1 MQLLTVN
8 DTLNWKIS
16 TLKKLGQLASKDP
29 FLLLERSF
37 NSDFRAVTEE
47 QGMCMRMKHERAF
60 QAHEKH
66 KEQGG
71 WKYDAME
78 GKVIAFPGKG
88 AAAEALTS
96 EVAKTVILVV

>member
-1 MQLLTVN
+1 
-8 DTLNWKIS
+8 
-16 TLKKLGQLASKDP
+16 
-29 FLLLERSF
+29 
-37 NSDFRAVTEE
+37 
-47 QGMCMRMKHERAF
+47 MCMRMKHKRAF
-60 QAHEKH
+60 QAHEKR

>member
-1 MQLLTVN
+1 
-8 DTLNWKIS
+8 
-16 TLKKLGQLASKDP
+16 
-29 FLLLERSF
+29 
-37 NSDFRAVTEE
+37 
-47 QGMCMRMKHERAF
+47 MKHERAF
-60 QAHEKH
+60 QAHEKR

-96 EVAKTVILVV
+96 EVAKAVILVVWTFLFEWNHDRDILLPEFAHNFLLIVKEKYMQEGEEL